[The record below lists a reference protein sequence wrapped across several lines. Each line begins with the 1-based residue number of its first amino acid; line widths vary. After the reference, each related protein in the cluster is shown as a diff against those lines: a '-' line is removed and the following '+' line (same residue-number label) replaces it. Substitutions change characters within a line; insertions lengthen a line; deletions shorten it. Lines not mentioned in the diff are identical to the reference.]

1 MQQQALK
8 SNSVVSSNS
17 FFYVW
22 GGGGVCDRR
31 DCSGIRYE
39 EAYVLREPEEKE
51 DGDKKA
57 WISPR
62 GRATG
67 KAGV

>member
-1 MQQQALK
+1 M
-8 SNSVVSSNS
+8 
-17 FFYVW
+17 
-22 GGGGVCDRR
+22 CDRR

-51 DGDKKA
+51 NGDKQA

>member
-22 GGGGVCDRR
+22 RGGGVCDRR

-39 EAYVLREPEEKE
+39 EAYVLREPGEKE